1 MTPSSRKPRDRK
13 PLSRRRIA
21 DEALTLIDEE
31 GIEACSMRTLGRRLG
46 VEAMAIYHHF
56 KNKGELLDGVVER
69 LVEELVLPESD
80 APLERLRKNMCSFRA
95 VAINHP
101 RAFVLLAMRRFNS
114 ESNFIFYDKLLLT
127 FSELGLN
134 AQDSARWFRLIGGYV
149 IGAGLAEVA
158 SRELNEDATPLLLEH
173 APTGIAFERIR
184 AVSEHLQVAALEQAF
199 EFSLDILFK
208 ALLLHIQESK
218 RH

>member
-1 MTPSSRKPRDRK
+1 MKPIDRKPRARQ
-13 PLSRRRIA
+13 PLSRWAIA
-21 DEALTLIDEE
+21 NEALALIDEE
-31 GIEACSMRTLGRRLG
+31 GIDACSMRTLGRRLG

-80 APLERLRKNMCSFRA
+80 EPLERLRKNMCSFRA

-114 ESNFIFYDKLLLT
+114 ESTFAFYDKLLLT
-127 FSELGLN
+127 FSELGLS

-173 APTGIAFERIR
+173 APTGIAFERVR
-184 AVSEHLQVAALEQAF
+184 AVSEYLKVSALEQAF
-199 EFSLDILFK
+199 EFSLDTLFSS
-208 ALLLHIQESK
+208 LVLHIQKSQT
-218 RH
+218 